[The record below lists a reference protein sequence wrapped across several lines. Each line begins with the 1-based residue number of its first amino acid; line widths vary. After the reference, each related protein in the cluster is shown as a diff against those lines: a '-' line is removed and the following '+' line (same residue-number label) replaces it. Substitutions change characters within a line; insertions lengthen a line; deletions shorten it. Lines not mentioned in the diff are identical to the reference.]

1 MLQNKVMSRR
11 SFLQGSAGVVGA
23 TVLGGGLLVTLS
35 GCDAHETAER
45 IFRGK
50 RTITDHAGRELQI
63 PTPEELERVYFTSS
77 LAQVFVYS
85 LRPELMAG
93 TTSRFTTQQM
103 EYLLPNLE
111 ALKYMGSFSE
121 NGEIDREAMMAAK
134 VQLVFSISGIE
145 LTEQNISEAETFQ
158 EQTDIPVVLIDGS
171 FDKISEAYR
180 FLGDLIG
187 AEQRAE
193 EIASYLEQIY
203 ADVTEAVARVPEDKR
218 VSLYYAEGGVG
229 LQTDPDESQ
238 HALTFK
244 VGGAINVAADV
255 PVQHL
260 GMSNVSLEQV
270 LAWDP
275 EVIVAWSEENRGGAD
290 TLIRTMEDWKHIRAV
305 NTGRVYT
312 MPDAPFSWCDRPPG
326 VNRFIGI
333 QWVANMLYPDVY
345 DVDMVEKTKEF
356 YRTLYWVEI
365 SDEQAKSLLG
375 NSYPPYRG

>member
-1 MLQNKVMSRR
+1 MPKQNISRR
-11 SFLQGSAGVVGA
+11 SFIKGSAGIVGA
-23 TVLGGGLLVTLS
+23 TVLGNGLLVTLS

-45 IFRGK
+45 IFRGQ
-50 RTITDHAGRELQI
+50 RTIVDDAGRELQI
-63 PTPEELERVYFTSS
+63 PTSEELERVYFTSA
-77 LAQVFVYS
+77 LAQVFIYS

-93 TTSRFTTQQM
+93 TTSRFTSQQM
-103 EYLLPNLE
+103 EYLLPELE
-111 ALKYMGSFSE
+111 ALRYMGAFSE

-145 LTEQNISEAETFQ
+145 LTETNISEAETFQ

-171 FDKISEAYR
+171 FDKITKAYR
-180 FLGDLIG
+180 FLGDIIG
-187 AEQRAE
+187 AQERAE
-193 EIASYLEQIY
+193 EVASYLEKIY
-203 ADVTEAVARVPEDKR
+203 NDVVDAVAQVPEDQR
-218 VSLYYAEGGVG
+218 TTLYYAEGSLG
-229 LQTDPDESQ
+229 LETDPDESQ

-244 VGGAINVAADV
+244 VGGAKNVAADV

-260 GMSNVSLEQV
+260 GMSKVSLEQV

-275 EVIVAWSEENRGGAD
+275 EVIVAWSEANRGGAD
-290 TLIRTMEDWKHIRAV
+290 ELIRTMDDWAKIRAV
-305 NTGRVYT
+305 KTGRVYT

-356 YRTLYWVEI
+356 YQKLYWIEI
-365 SDEQAKSLLG
+365 SDDQAKELLG
-375 NSYPPYRG
+375 NSYPPYRA